1 MANSIGRISG
11 PLLKSNL
18 VRDGVDLAFETDLL
32 YLDVTNARIGVNK
45 SRPTTDLDVN
55 GTTKTTT
62 IRVDDTASIA
72 NLTFTGNSIT
82 SSTNVVDFT
91 ASGNEPTVYHARL
104 AVDDF
109 EIQGNTISTVNSNS
123 PIEISPNGTGTV
135 ELTANTNIAGN
146 LNVTGNV
153 SAVGSI
159 TIGGNITIGD
169 ESTDTVQIN
178 ASIQSDLIPET
189 DNLYDLGS
197 PNLRWND
204 IYVNNFYTTQI
215 NIPALDIGNLIF
227 RDNVITTT
235 AGQDMY
241 LEGNSSGGV
250 RLGNLKFNGN
260 IITNVVVNAVTQI
273 VHSGEGYFKIAGT
286 NGFVP
291 PVGNDAERPTAYAEV
306 GMTRYNT
313 ASRALE
319 VWTGTAWASPA
330 GASGA
335 VSEND
340 ANEISTIY
348 SLMLG

>member
-32 YLDVTNARIGVNK
+32 YLDVTNARIGVNT

-123 PIEISPNGTGTV
+123 NIEIRPNGSGTI
-135 ELTANTNIAGN
+135 ELQANTNVTGN

-153 SAVGSI
+153 TATGSI

-169 ESTDTVQIN
+169 ESTDTIQIN

-197 PNLRWND
+197 PNFRWND

-215 NIPALDIGNLIF
+215 NIPSLDIGNLIF
-227 RDNVITTT
+227 RDNVISTT

-273 VHSGEGYFKIAGT
+273 VHTGTGYFKISGT

-291 PVGNDAERPTAYAEV
+291 PVGNDAQRPTAYAEV

-313 ASRALE
+313 VSRALE